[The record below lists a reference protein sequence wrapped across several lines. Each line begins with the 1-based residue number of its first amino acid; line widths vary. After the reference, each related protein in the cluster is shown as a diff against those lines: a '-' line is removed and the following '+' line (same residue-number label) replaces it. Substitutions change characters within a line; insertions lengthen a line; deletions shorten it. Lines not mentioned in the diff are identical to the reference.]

1 MRTRIFFFAAA
12 TSLVLLI
19 LLAGGALGQGTYQA
33 QIRGV
38 VSDPTG
44 AVVGNATVTI
54 TENGTNLSTTAKTG
68 SDGYYIL
75 RGLRP
80 STYSLKVETPG
91 FQTLQKQNVVLAV
104 DQQTTL
110 DFSLKPAGM
119 STQIQV
125 EAAAP
130 LLDTESASLGTDVT
144 NEYVKQIPLLD
155 RNFFGLMFL
164 SAGVTEVT
172 GAGTADN
179 YPTGTNFV
187 SNGQRNATAEVRIDG
202 ALVSAPEQGEGAT
215 SNVYYEP
222 SVEIVQEFKVQNN
235 SYSAEFGSNG
245 GTVVNMVL
253 KSGTNNFHGS
263 GWWFG
268 QRGWLDANEFFTKQA
283 GQPRPGHTRDQYG
296 ISLGGPI
303 IKNRTFFFVDIER
316 INAKAPQPITATVP
330 TALERL
336 GDFSQTNI
344 LDQDGNVVPNLIFNP
359 YQLSGGVRADFST
372 PNVIDQQFIDPIGQ
386 KIINLYPLAN
396 VPGDPGTGTNNFRS
410 VVTNATRSLQF
421 DIKVD
426 HQLAPQHR
434 VSARYSRSHATNNVP
449 TVFGNDDTGDGV
461 VFLTNVQNTA
471 LDWSGP
477 TQVRPDRRQHV
488 QPELLRGSWR
498 SAARQCTSLL
508 LQSAHRWQF
517 SRSGEVWLPLGAGPG
532 ERNRAY
538 ASLSDG
544 LAMDV
549 LVFPVLPGHR
559 LCAYALRLFFHAVLG
574 ERTP

>member
-54 TENGTNLSTTAKTG
+54 TENGTNLTTTAKTC

-80 STYSLKVETPG
+80 STYSLKVEAPG

-130 LLDTESASLGTDVT
+130 LLDTDSASLGTDVT

-202 ALVSAPEQGEGAT
+202 ALVSASEQGEGAT

-245 GTVVNMVL
+245 GTVANMVL

-303 IKNRTFFFVDIER
+303 IKNQTFFFVDIER

-372 PNVIDQQFIDPIGQ
+372 PNVIDQPFIDPIGQ

-396 VPGDPGTGTNNFRS
+396 VPGDPGTGTNNF
-410 VVTNATRSLQF
+410 
-421 DIKVD
+421 
-426 HQLAPQHR
+426 
-434 VSARYSRSHATNNVP
+434 
-449 TVFGNDDTGDGV
+449 
-461 VFLTNVQNTA
+461 
-471 LDWSGP
+471 
-477 TQVRPDRRQHV
+477 
-488 QPELLRGSWR
+488 
-498 SAARQCTSLL
+498 AA
-508 LQSAHRWQF
+508 W
-517 SRSGEVWLPLGAGPG
+517 
-532 ERNRAY
+532 
-538 ASLSDG
+538 
-544 LAMDV
+544 
-549 LVFPVLPGHR
+549 
-559 LCAYALRLFFHAVLG
+559 
-574 ERTP
+574 

>member
-54 TENGTNLSTTAKTG
+54 TENVTNLTTTAKTG

-80 STYSLKVETPG
+80 STYSLKVEAPG

-179 YPTGTNFV
+179 YP
-187 SNGQRNATAEVRIDG
+187 NGYQFCLQRAAQCDRGG
-202 ALVSAPEQGEGAT
+202 A
-215 SNVYYEP
+215 
-222 SVEIVQEFKVQNN
+222 
-235 SYSAEFGSNG
+235 
-245 GTVVNMVL
+245 
-253 KSGTNNFHGS
+253 
-263 GWWFG
+263 
-268 QRGWLDANEFFTKQA
+268 D
-283 GQPRPGHTRDQYG
+283 
-296 ISLGGPI
+296 
-303 IKNRTFFFVDIER
+303 
-316 INAKAPQPITATVP
+316 
-330 TALERL
+330 
-336 GDFSQTNI
+336 
-344 LDQDGNVVPNLIFNP
+344 
-359 YQLSGGVRADFST
+359 
-372 PNVIDQQFIDPIGQ
+372 
-386 KIINLYPLAN
+386 
-396 VPGDPGTGTNNFRS
+396 
-410 VVTNATRSLQF
+410 
-421 DIKVD
+421 
-426 HQLAPQHR
+426 
-434 VSARYSRSHATNNVP
+434 
-449 TVFGNDDTGDGV
+449 
-461 VFLTNVQNTA
+461 
-471 LDWSGP
+471 
-477 TQVRPDRRQHV
+477 
-488 QPELLRGSWR
+488 
-498 SAARQCTSLL
+498 
-508 LQSAHRWQF
+508 
-517 SRSGEVWLPLGAGPG
+517 
-532 ERNRAY
+532 
-538 ASLSDG
+538 
-544 LAMDV
+544 
-549 LVFPVLPGHR
+549 
-559 LCAYALRLFFHAVLG
+559 
-574 ERTP
+574 

>member
-80 STYSLKVETPG
+80 STYSVKAEAPG
-91 FQTLQKQNVVLAV
+91 FQTLEKQSVVLAV

-110 DFSLKPAGM
+110 DFSLKPAGLRQ
-119 STQIQV
+119 QIQA

-222 SVEIVQEFKVQNN
+222 SVEVVQEFKVQNN
-235 SYSAEFGSNG
+235 SFSAEFGNNG
-245 GTVVNMVL
+245 GTVVNMAL

-268 QRGWLDANEFFTKQA
+268 QRSGTDARDFFNPASVGPKPKHA
-283 GQPRPGHTRDQYG
+283 RDQYG
-296 ISLGGPI
+296 FSIGGPI
-303 IKNRTFFFVDIER
+303 IKNKTFFFGDIEKVR
-316 INAKAPQPITATVP
+316 DNEPQNIVASVP
-330 TALERL
+330 T
-336 GDFSQTNI
+336 
-344 LDQDGNVVPNLIFNP
+344 
-359 YQLSGGVRADFST
+359 
-372 PNVIDQQFIDPIGQ
+372 
-386 KIINLYPLAN
+386 
-396 VPGDPGTGTNNFRS
+396 
-410 VVTNATRSLQF
+410 
-421 DIKVD
+421 
-426 HQLAPQHR
+426 
-434 VSARYSRSHATNNVP
+434 
-449 TVFGNDDTGDGV
+449 
-461 VFLTNVQNTA
+461 
-471 LDWSGP
+471 
-477 TQVRPDRRQHV
+477 
-488 QPELLRGSWR
+488 
-498 SAARQCTSLL
+498 
-508 LQSAHRWQF
+508 
-517 SRSGEVWLPLGAGPG
+517 
-532 ERNRAY
+532 
-538 ASLSDG
+538 
-544 LAMDV
+544 
-549 LVFPVLPGHR
+549 
-559 LCAYALRLFFHAVLG
+559 
-574 ERTP
+574 